1 MRRSRCAADLHGSLL
16 YLPRH
21 RSITS
26 AAAERAVTV
35 RLGAGYSRG
44 CWSASAD
51 AYYRAGRDIIDWVW
65 YDDVPENPEAW
76 RGKWHSEQT
85 SRLNTFGIGFS
96 GSYTVQEGFLRRVR
110 VSYGYVTTDR
120 NADIVARSAMDFMRH
135 KAALG
140 VEFRF
145 LRRMS
150 FALTGSLFDRNGDY
164 TAYPVA
170 GDSSRTETR
179 GYEPYFLLDGRL
191 QWEKGFWPP
200 LCRCRRTSPTRATAI
215 WEVPAAGLLVY
226 GGRGADLRTV
236 GVSVR
241 SGRRPLRRR

>member
-1 MRRSRCAADLHGSLL
+1 M
-16 YLPRH
+16 
-21 RSITS
+21 
-26 AAAERAVTV
+26 
-35 RLGAGYSRG
+35 
-44 CWSASAD
+44 
-51 AYYRAGRDIIDWVW
+51 
-65 YDDVPENPEAW
+65 PENPEAW

-85 SRLNTFGIGFS
+85 SRLNTFGIEFS

-164 TAYPVA
+164 TAVPSQGTPPGRRRAVTNPISCSTDVCN
-170 GDSSRTETR
+170 GRR
-179 GYEPYFLLDGRL
+179 GSAASMSM
-191 QWEKGFWPP
+191 
-200 LCRCRRTSPTRATAI
+200 RRTSPTRATAI
-215 WEVPAAGLLVY
+215 WEVSRCRAS
-226 GGRGADLRTV
+226 
-236 GVSVR
+236 GV
-241 SGRRPLRRR
+241 RRAWC